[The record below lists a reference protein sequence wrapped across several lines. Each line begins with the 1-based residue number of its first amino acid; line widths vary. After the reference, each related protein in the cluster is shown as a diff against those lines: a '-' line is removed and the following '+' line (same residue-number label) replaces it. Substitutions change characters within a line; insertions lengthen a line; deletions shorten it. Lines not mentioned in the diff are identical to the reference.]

1 MKPMADRKAQLT
13 EGLAAVNTRL
23 RRIEGELTGHQSKDR
38 EDLATEREDDEVLE
52 GMGKAGQH
60 EIRQIEAALARM
72 EAGTYGSCTVCGE
85 RIAEERLDLLPYTPF
100 CRVHAG

>member
-85 RIAEERLDLLPYTPF
+85 SIAEERLDLLPYTPF

>member
-72 EAGTYGSCTVCGE
+72 EAGTYGSCTVCGAT
-85 RIAEERLDLLPYTPF
+85 IAEERLDLLPYTPF

>member
-1 MKPMADRKAQLT
+1 MTPMADRKAQLT

-85 RIAEERLDLLPYTPF
+85 SIAEERLDLLPYTPF